1 MGTKFSKEL
10 KLVKMDAGRVVFFV
24 MGLQWLN
31 LAKIGVMGFI
41 REVVGFKVLLETV
54 VPTLVLVNILW
65 VN

>member
-1 MGTKFSKEL
+1 
-10 KLVKMDAGRVVFFV
+10 MDTGRVVFFV

-41 REVVGFKVLLETV
+41 REVVGFKVFLETV

>member
-1 MGTKFSKEL
+1 M
-10 KLVKMDAGRVVFFV
+10 

-41 REVVGFKVLLETV
+41 REVVGFKVLLGAV
-54 VPTLVLVNILW
+54 VPTLVALNILW